1 MGNLDLKAR
10 GESLKKY
17 RTSLKK
23 SQKSQKVTEIL
34 LHFFGFKNLNSFS
47 LIDSLLYSVPKK
59 IHPRFSRVRVFSRF
73 SEKSNGHAQKILL
86 LLSSQTGYRLLLHRS
101 FFWRRSS
108 RFFKNSRT
116 EKCNWGW
123 IFCIIAKFQNKNK
136 FFSCFYQR
144 LRIPY
149 EKHFITQ
156 R

>member
-1 MGNLDLKAR
+1 MNHSKNIVRLWKNH
-10 GESLKKY
+10 KKV
-17 RTSLKK
+17 KK
-23 SQKSQKVTEIL
+23 SQKFSYTFFDSKIWTVLALSTLYYIVCQKKSTL
-34 LHFFGFKNLNSFS
+34 DSPGSGLFF
-47 LIDSLLYSVPKK
+47 
-59 IHPRFSRVRVFSRF
+59 RF

-86 LLSSQTGYRLLLHRS
+86 LLSSQTGYRPLLHRS

-136 FFSCFYQR
+136 IFSCFYQR